1 MQGFAAAAGGPPPAG
16 LEYVPGSTTQFLGLD
31 QKLGVLLGYVVGV
44 LSLLYIF
51 MEPKTNRFVRFHAF
65 QAIFIGIAMT
75 VVSIVG
81 GIATAVLIAISPAM
95 GLLGNVVQIANLVL
109 FVFYWIAAYNGFQGK
124 VYLVPM
130 VGKMAAN
137 FASKD

>member
-1 MQGFAAAAGGPPPAG
+1 MQGFAATGGPAPAG

-75 VVSIVG
+75 VVSVVGVIVRV
-81 GIATAVLIAISPAM
+81 ALAFASLES
-95 GLLGNVVQIANLVL
+95 LGFVVQIANLVL